1 LISIKD
7 SWRLPDQAVAGSLGL
22 GASIMDST
30 SALLR
35 IFPGLPRPLVR
46 RMADVSGMQR
56 IGKGSLLFREGE
68 RADFVY
74 ALIEGRVSLISGHE
88 HEETIADFM
97 EAGDVLLVP
106 PALLQLPYMVTAKA
120 VTDLLVVLIPAE
132 EFRRMAETELALA
145 VVLNRLLAGHWRLL
159 LRHLTQTKSRDAD
172 TRLVQFLID
181 GAGVTDGGA
190 RFTLPGSKQDL
201 AAHLGMTP
209 ATLSRALK
217 RLSSLGV
224 KTAGSDVQIENIARL
239 DAFFRS
245 QAAVRTQTGA

>member
-1 LISIKD
+1 
-7 SWRLPDQAVAGSLGL
+7 
-22 GASIMDST
+22 MDPL
-30 SALLR
+30 SALSG
-35 IFPGLPRPLVR
+35 IFPTLPRNSIR
-46 RMADVSGMQR
+46 RLAEVSGMQR

-74 ALIEGRVSLISGHE
+74 ALIEGRASLISGRE

-97 EAGDVLLVP
+97 EAGDVFLVP

-120 VTDLLVVLIPAE
+120 VTDLLVVLIPVE
-132 EFRRMAETELALA
+132 EFRRMAEAELALA
-145 VVLNRLLAGHWRLL
+145 VALNRLLAGHWRLL

-181 GAGVTDGGA
+181 GAGVTDGAA

-217 RLSSLGV
+217 RLSPLGV
-224 KTAGSDVQIENIARL
+224 KTAGSDVEIEDIARL
-239 DAFFRS
+239 SAFSGS
-245 QAAVRTQTGA
+245 QAAAYTQTGA